1 MGGLDRNKKRT
12 ELGGESGPHPA
23 QGGEN
28 RKGMNFFFVSF
39 RFHLVLFVES
49 KGVNM
54 KNVFVPHPSFVP
66 VILGIATLLAG
77 GAFAPSSSLP
87 ADPQSR
93 SLAQADILSAA
104 PAADSLIR
112 IAFTTGTTSAT
123 VSGTLA
129 SGASQSYVLWAGWN
143 QVMIV
148 QATSADSKIYLEIY
162 NRATGYYLVKSSSA
176 LTSWQGWLPRTGD
189 YIVKVYNGGGN
200 SENYSLLAEIPAR
213 IQFAQGAYS
222 KSVWGRGSAAQTISY
237 VLWARANQTM
247 TATLTSS
254 TGTVYLA
261 IRGFSGGQ
269 TLVASSS
276 SQTTWT
282 GTLPQSQEY
291 IIDAVQGGT
300 WVDFTLTVK
309 IV

>member
-1 MGGLDRNKKRT
+1 MKK
-12 ELGGESGPHPA
+12 
-23 QGGEN
+23 
-28 RKGMNFFFVSF
+28 
-39 RFHLVLFVES
+39 
-49 KGVNM
+49 
-54 KNVFVPHPSFVP
+54 SFVP
-66 VILGIATLLAG
+66 RLIIGIAALLAG
-77 GAFAPSSSLP
+77 GAFAPTSGLT

-93 SLAQADILSAA
+93 PLAPAEMPPPA
-104 PAADSLIR
+104 PAADTLTR
-112 IAFTTGTTSAT
+112 IAFTTGTTSVA
-123 VSGTLA
+123 VSGSLA

-148 QATSADSKIYLEIY
+148 QATSAGSKIYLEIS
-162 NRATGYYLVKSSSA
+162 NRATGSFLVRASGA
-176 LTSWQGWLPRTGD
+176 QTSWQGWLPRTGD
-189 YIVKVYNGGGN
+189 YIVKVYNGGG
-200 SENYSLLAEIPAR
+200 SAENYSLQVTIPAR
-213 IQFAQGAYS
+213 IQFAKGAYS
-222 KSVWGRGSAAQTISY
+222 KFVFGRGSAAQTISY

-247 TATLTSS
+247 TATITSPA
-254 TGTVYLA
+254 GTVYLA

-269 TLVASSS
+269 TLVASSA

>member
-1 MGGLDRNKKRT
+1 V
-12 ELGGESGPHPA
+12 
-23 QGGEN
+23 
-28 RKGMNFFFVSF
+28 FF
-39 RFHLVLFVES
+39 RFSFVDFVES
-49 KGVNM
+49 KGANM
-54 KNVFVPHPSFVP
+54 KNKFVPHTPFLP
-66 VILGIATLLAG
+66 LILGIAALLAG

-87 ADPQSR
+87 VNSPSR
-93 SLAQADILSAA
+93 SFAQESILSAA
-104 PAADSLIR
+104 PVADTLTR

-148 QATSADSKIYLEIY
+148 QSTSADSKIYLEIQDRWSG
-162 NRATGYYLVKSSSA
+162 NFLIKASSA
-176 LTSWQGWLPRTGD
+176 LTTWQGWLPRTGD
-189 YIVKVYNGGGN
+189 YIVKVYNGGGS
-200 SENYSLLAEIPAR
+200 SENYTLSVVIPAR
-213 IQFAQGAYS
+213 IQFARGAYS

-254 TGTVYLA
+254 TGTAYLA

-269 TLVASSS
+269 TLVASSA
-276 SQTTWT
+276 SQTSWT

-291 IIDAVQGGT
+291 IIDVVQGGT

>member
-1 MGGLDRNKKRT
+1 
-12 ELGGESGPHPA
+12 
-23 QGGEN
+23 
-28 RKGMNFFFVSF
+28 
-39 RFHLVLFVES
+39 
-49 KGVNM
+49 M
-54 KNVFVPHPSFVP
+54 KNEFVRPPFVP
-66 VILGIATLLAG
+66 VILGTAVLLVG

-87 ADPQSR
+87 VNPPSQSLVQE
-93 SLAQADILSAA
+93 SIVSAA
-104 PAADSLIR
+104 PAADTLTR

-129 SGASQSYVLWAGWN
+129 SGASQSYVLWAAWN

-148 QATSADSKIYLEIY
+148 QADSADSKIVLEIY
-162 NRATGYYLVKSSSA
+162 NRWTGYYLCSTASA

-189 YIVKVYNGGGN
+189 YIVKVYNGGGS
-200 SENYSLLAEIPAR
+200 SENYSLMVKIPAR

-222 KSVWGRGSAAQTISY
+222 KSVWGRGSAAQILSY

-269 TLVASSS
+269 TLVASSA
-276 SQTTWT
+276 SQTSWT

-291 IIDAVQGGT
+291 ILDAVQGGT

>member
-1 MGGLDRNKKRT
+1 MKK
-12 ELGGESGPHPA
+12 
-23 QGGEN
+23 
-28 RKGMNFFFVSF
+28 KFFPLPVS
-39 RFHLVLFVES
+39 
-49 KGVNM
+49 
-54 KNVFVPHPSFVP
+54 VPTL
-66 VILGIATLLAG
+66 ILGMATLLAG
-77 GAFAPSSSLP
+77 GAFAPSRSVP
-87 ADPQSR
+87 ANSPSR
-93 SLAQADILSAA
+93 SLVQENFLSAA

-129 SGASQSYVLWAGWN
+129 SGASQSYVLWAAWN

-148 QATSADSKIYLEIY
+148 KADSADSKIYLEIY
-162 NRATGYYLVKSSSA
+162 NRSTGIFLVRASSA
-176 LTSWQGWLPRTGD
+176 LMSWQGWLPRSGD
-189 YIVKVYNGGGN
+189 YIVKVYNGGAN
-200 SENYSLLAEIPAR
+200 SENYSLFVEIPAR

-261 IRGFSGGQ
+261 IRGFSGSQ
-269 TLVASSS
+269 TLVASSA

-300 WVDFTLTVK
+300 WVDFTLTVT

>member
-1 MGGLDRNKKRT
+1 
-12 ELGGESGPHPA
+12 
-23 QGGEN
+23 
-28 RKGMNFFFVSF
+28 
-39 RFHLVLFVES
+39 
-49 KGVNM
+49 M
-54 KNVFVPHPSFVP
+54 KNIFVPRASFVP

-87 ADPQSR
+87 ADSQSR
-93 SLAQADILSAA
+93 LFAQESIISAA
-104 PAADSLIR
+104 PASDSLIR

-148 QATSADSKIYLEIY
+148 QAASADSRVYLEIQDRWSG
-162 NRATGYYLVKSSSA
+162 NFLVKASNA

-189 YIVKVYNGGGN
+189 YLVKVYNGGVS
-200 SENYSLLAEIPAR
+200 SENYSLSVVIPAR

-222 KSVWGRGSAAQTISY
+222 GSVWGRGSAAQTISY

-247 TATLTSS
+247 TAVLSSS
-254 TGTVYLA
+254 TGSVHLS

-269 TLVASSS
+269 SLISSAEAK
-276 SQTTWT
+276 TTWT
-282 GTLPQSQEY
+282 GILPQSQEY
-291 IIDAVQGGT
+291 IVEAVQGGS
-300 WVDFTLTVK
+300 WVNFTLTVT

>member
-1 MGGLDRNKKRT
+1 MKKI
-12 ELGGESGPHPA
+12 S
-23 QGGEN
+23 
-28 RKGMNFFFVSF
+28 VS
-39 RFHLVLFVES
+39 
-49 KGVNM
+49 
-54 KNVFVPHPSFVP
+54 HPSFVP

-77 GAFAPSSSLP
+77 GAFAPAGSLP

-93 SLAQADILSAA
+93 SLAQANILSAA

-112 IAFTTGTTSAT
+112 IAFTTGTTSAA

-129 SGASQSYVLWAGWN
+129 SGASQSYVLWAAWN

-148 QATSADSKIYLEIY
+148 QADSPDSKIHLEIY
-162 NRATGYYLVKSSSA
+162 NRWTGYFLCTASSG
-176 LTSWQGWLPRTGD
+176 LTFWQGWLPRTGD
-189 YIVKVYNGGGN
+189 YIVKVYNSGGN
-200 SENYSLLAEIPAR
+200 TENYSLLVEIPAR
-213 IQFAQGAYS
+213 IQFARGAYS
-222 KSVWGRGSAAQTISY
+222 GSVYGRGSAAKTISY

-269 TLVASSS
+269 TLVASSAL
-276 SQTTWT
+276 QTSWT

-300 WVDFTLTVK
+300 WVDFTLTVT

>member
-1 MGGLDRNKKRT
+1 M
-12 ELGGESGPHPA
+12 
-23 QGGEN
+23 
-28 RKGMNFFFVSF
+28 
-39 RFHLVLFVES
+39 
-49 KGVNM
+49 
-54 KNVFVPHPSFVP
+54 
-66 VILGIATLLAG
+66 LAG
-77 GAFAPSSSLP
+77 GAFVPSSSLP
-87 ADPQSR
+87 VGYPSR
-93 SLAQADILSAA
+93 SLVKERIVSAA

-112 IAFTTGTTSAT
+112 IAFTQGTTSAA

-148 QATSADSKIYLEIY
+148 QAGSADSKIYLEIQDRWSG
-162 NRATGYYLVKSSSA
+162 NFLVKASSA
-176 LTSWQGWLPRTGD
+176 LTTWQGWLPRTGD
-189 YIVKVYNGGGN
+189 YIVKVYNGGGS
-200 SENYSLLAEIPAR
+200 SENYSLMVEIPAR

-222 KSVWGRGSAAQTISY
+222 GSVWGRGSAAQTISY

-254 TGTVYLA
+254 SGTVYLA

-269 TLVASSS
+269 SLVSSS
-276 SQTTWT
+276 EAKTTWT

>member
-1 MGGLDRNKKRT
+1 MD
-12 ELGGESGPHPA
+12 
-23 QGGEN
+23 
-28 RKGMNFFFVSF
+28 
-39 RFHLVLFVES
+39 FVES
-49 KGVNM
+49 KGANM
-54 KNVFVPHPSFVP
+54 KNKFVPHTPFLP
-66 VILGIATLLAG
+66 LILGIAALLAG

-87 ADPQSR
+87 VNSPSR
-93 SLAQADILSAA
+93 SFAQESILSAA
-104 PAADSLIR
+104 PVADTLTR

-148 QATSADSKIYLEIY
+148 QSTSADSKIYLEIQDRWSG
-162 NRATGYYLVKSSSA
+162 NFLIKASSA
-176 LTSWQGWLPRTGD
+176 LTTWQGWLPRTGD
-189 YIVKVYNGGGN
+189 YIVKVYNGGGS
-200 SENYSLLAEIPAR
+200 SENYTLSVVIPAR
-213 IQFAQGAYS
+213 IQFARGAYS

-254 TGTVYLA
+254 TGTAYLA

-269 TLVASSS
+269 TLVASSA
-276 SQTTWT
+276 SQTSWT

-291 IIDAVQGGT
+291 IIDVVQGGT

>member
-1 MGGLDRNKKRT
+1 
-12 ELGGESGPHPA
+12 
-23 QGGEN
+23 
-28 RKGMNFFFVSF
+28 
-39 RFHLVLFVES
+39 
-49 KGVNM
+49 M
-54 KNVFVPHPSFVP
+54 KNTFIPRASFVP
-66 VILGIATLLAG
+66 TVILGIATLLAG
-77 GAFAPSSSLP
+77 SAFAPFRGMPANPSSPSLEN
-87 ADPQSR
+87 A
-93 SLAQADILSAA
+93 SAA

-129 SGASQSYVLWAGWN
+129 SGASQSYVLWAAWN

-148 QATSADSKIYLEIY
+148 KADSADSKIVLEIY
-162 NRATGYYLVKSSSA
+162 NQWTGYYLVKAASA

-189 YIVKVYNGGGN
+189 YIVKVYNSGGS
-200 SENYSLLAEIPAR
+200 SENYSLSVTIPAR

-269 TLVASSS
+269 TLATSSNAK
-276 SQTTWT
+276 TTWT

-291 IIDAVQGGT
+291 IIDAVQNST
-300 WVDFTLTVK
+300 WVDFTLTVT

>member
-1 MGGLDRNKKRT
+1 MKK
-12 ELGGESGPHPA
+12 
-23 QGGEN
+23 
-28 RKGMNFFFVSF
+28 KFF
-39 RFHLVLFVES
+39 RL
-49 KGVNM
+49 
-54 KNVFVPHPSFVP
+54 PSFVP
-66 VILGIATLLAG
+66 TLILGIATLFVG
-77 GAFAPSSSLP
+77 GAFAPFSGV
-87 ADPQSR
+87 DVNPQSG
-93 SLAQADILSAA
+93 SPAQDNIISAA
-104 PAADSLIR
+104 PVADSLIR

-123 VSGTLA
+123 AIGTLD
-129 SGASQSYVLWAGWN
+129 SGASRSYVLWAAWN

-148 QATSADSKIYLEIY
+148 KADSADSKIYLEIY
-162 NRATGYYLVKSSSA
+162 NSSTGAFLIRASSA

-189 YIVKVYNGGGN
+189 YVVKVYNGGAN
-200 SENYSLLAEIPAR
+200 SENYSLLVEIPAR
-213 IQFAQGAYS
+213 IQFARGAYS

-254 TGTVYLA
+254 TGSVYLT

-269 TLVASSS
+269 TLVASSA

-300 WVDFTLTVK
+300 WVDFTLMVK

>member
-1 MGGLDRNKKRT
+1 MKK
-12 ELGGESGPHPA
+12 
-23 QGGEN
+23 
-28 RKGMNFFFVSF
+28 
-39 RFHLVLFVES
+39 
-49 KGVNM
+49 
-54 KNVFVPHPSFVP
+54 SFVP
-66 VILGIATLLAG
+66 TLVFGIATLLAG
-77 GAFAPSSSLP
+77 GAFAPASGLP

-93 SLAQADILSAA
+93 SLSQAEILSAA
-104 PAADSLIR
+104 PAADSLTR

-148 QATSADSKIYLEIY
+148 QAASADSRIYLEIQD
-162 NRATGYYLVKSSSA
+162 RWSGTFLVNSSSA

-189 YIVKVYNGGGN
+189 FIVKVYNSGGS
-200 SENYSLLAEIPAR
+200 SESYSLSVVIPAR
-213 IQFAQGAYS
+213 IQFALGAYS
-222 KSVWGRGSAAQTISY
+222 GSVWGRGSAAQTLSY
-237 VLWARANQTM
+237 VLWARASQTM

-269 TLVASSS
+269 TLVASSA
-276 SQTTWT
+276 SQTSWT

-291 IIDAVQGGT
+291 IVDAVQGGT
-300 WVDFTLTVK
+300 WVDFTLTVT

>member
-1 MGGLDRNKKRT
+1 
-12 ELGGESGPHPA
+12 
-23 QGGEN
+23 
-28 RKGMNFFFVSF
+28 
-39 RFHLVLFVES
+39 
-49 KGVNM
+49 M
-54 KNVFVPHPSFVP
+54 KNIFVHRTSFVP
-66 VILGIATLLAG
+66 MLTFGIATLLFG
-77 GAFAPSSSLP
+77 GAFAPSSSVP

-93 SLAQADILSAA
+93 SFTQAGLVSAA

-112 IAFTTGTTSAT
+112 IAFTQGTTAAA
-123 VSGTLA
+123 VSGSLA
-129 SGASQSYVLWAGWN
+129 PGASQSYVLWAAWN
-143 QVMIV
+143 QVMLV
-148 QATSADSKIYLEIY
+148 QADSADSKIVLEIY
-162 NRATGYYLVKSSSA
+162 NRWTGYYLCTTASA
-176 LTSWQGWLPRTGD
+176 LTFWQGWLPRTGD
-189 YIVKVYNGGGN
+189 YIVKVYNSGG
-200 SENYSLLAEIPAR
+200 STENYSLMVEIPAR
-213 IQFAQGAYS
+213 IRFAQGAYS

-254 TGTVYLA
+254 TGSVYLA

-291 IIDAVQGGT
+291 IIDAVQDGT
-300 WVDFTLTVK
+300 WADFTLTVT

>member
-1 MGGLDRNKKRT
+1 MKKI
-12 ELGGESGPHPA
+12 
-23 QGGEN
+23 
-28 RKGMNFFFVSF
+28 FVSQ
-39 RFHLVLFVES
+39 
-49 KGVNM
+49 
-54 KNVFVPHPSFVP
+54 PSFIP

-87 ADPQSR
+87 VNSSSR
-93 SLAQADILSAA
+93 SLIQERIVSAA
-104 PAADSLIR
+104 PAADTLTR

-148 QATSADSKIYLEIY
+148 QAASADSRIYLEIQDRWSG
-162 NRATGYYLVKSSSA
+162 NFLVLASSA
-176 LTSWQGWLPRTGD
+176 QTSWQGWLPRSGD
-189 YIVKVYNGGGN
+189 YIVRVYNGGGS
-200 SENYSLLAEIPAR
+200 SENYSLSVVIPAR
-213 IQFAQGAYS
+213 IQFAWGAYS
-222 KSVWGRGSAAQTISY
+222 GSVWGRGSAAQTLSY

-254 TGTVYLA
+254 TGAVHLA

-269 TLVASSS
+269 TLVASSA

-282 GTLPQSQEY
+282 GILPQSQEY

-300 WVDFTLTVK
+300 WVDFTLTVT

>member
-1 MGGLDRNKKRT
+1 
-12 ELGGESGPHPA
+12 
-23 QGGEN
+23 
-28 RKGMNFFFVSF
+28 
-39 RFHLVLFVES
+39 
-49 KGVNM
+49 M
-54 KNVFVPHPSFVP
+54 KNIFVPRPSFVP
-66 VILGIATLLAG
+66 TVIVGIATLLVG
-77 GAFAPSSSLP
+77 NAFAPSSSVKVN
-87 ADPQSR
+87 PQTR
-93 SLAQADILSAA
+93 SLVNISAA

-129 SGASQSYVLWAGWN
+129 SGASQSYVLWAAWN

-148 QATSADSKIYLEIY
+148 KADSADSKIYLEIY
-162 NRATGYYLVKSSSA
+162 NRATGSYLVKASSA

-200 SENYSLLAEIPAR
+200 SENYSLLVEIPAR
-213 IQFAQGAYS
+213 IRFARGAYS
-222 KSVWGRGSAAQTISY
+222 KSVFGRGSAAKIISY

-247 TATLTSS
+247 TVTLASS
-254 TGTVYLA
+254 TGSVYLS

-269 TLVASSS
+269 TLVASSA

>member
-1 MGGLDRNKKRT
+1 MKK
-12 ELGGESGPHPA
+12 SY
-23 QGGEN
+23 
-28 RKGMNFFFVSF
+28 
-39 RFHLVLFVES
+39 
-49 KGVNM
+49 
-54 KNVFVPHPSFVP
+54 VPT
-66 VILGIATLLAG
+66 VIFGITALLAG
-77 GAFAPSSSLP
+77 GAFAPTSGLP

-93 SLAQADILSAA
+93 PLSQADILPAA

-123 VSGTLA
+123 VSGTLG

-143 QVMIV
+143 QVMIA

-162 NRATGYYLVKSSSA
+162 NRATGSFLVRASSTQ
-176 LTSWQGWLPRTGD
+176 TSWQGWLPRTGD
-189 YIVKVYNGGGN
+189 YIVKVYNGGG
-200 SENYSLLAEIPAR
+200 STENYSLLVTIPAR
-213 IQFAQGAYS
+213 IQFARGAYS
-222 KSVWGRGSAAQTISY
+222 KSVFGRGSVAQTISY

-247 TATLTSS
+247 TATLTSPA
-254 TGTVYLA
+254 GTVYLA

-269 TLVASSS
+269 TLVASSA

-300 WVDFTLTVK
+300 WVDFTLTVR